1 MKVPREVRAF
11 LGQATDTFNS
21 VPLVILLVGHSFACA
36 SFTKGKYGDRYL
48 IDNLAGFIISFG
60 GGTLSALLIQD
71 PEHVPPIW
79 FAGDMVMII
88 WGLCWWALN
97 YSPGNIVWKLWKV
110 KAFSALC
117 MQLSLAILRAG
128 IIAQRVDY
136 IMASH
141 PGNNITALIMGVIG
155 SCGGG
160 MIVDAIDIG
169 AGYSRSVS
177 ELGAPTY
184 SLRSGLFMSIFH
196 WLSVHRYGLLT
207 SRESLGLI
215 TIFFVGQTLSACLF
229 GIPLDYT
236 RALGKL
242 LHKITLI
249 PEPKG
254 KTPPALA
261 TTHKPVTR
269 SQTAAAAQNGISG
282 DEVAYAGTP
291 SSVKKT
297 PRRKSVNG
305 KAE

>member
-1 MKVPREVRAF
+1 MESGFRKVYREGVTRRVCRITAARRPRA
-11 LGQATDTFNS
+11 APHT
-21 VPLVILLVGHSFACA
+21 
-36 SFTKGKYGDRYL
+36 
-48 IDNLAGFIISFG
+48 
-60 GGTLSALLIQD
+60 ALTVT
-71 PEHVPPIW
+71 PNP
-79 FAGDMVMII
+79 
-88 WGLCWWALN
+88 CT
-97 YSPGNIVWKLWKV
+97 
-110 KAFSALC
+110 
-117 MQLSLAILRAG
+117 QLSLAILRAG

-169 AGYSRSVS
+169 AGYSRGVS

-242 LHKITLI
+242 LHKVIR
-249 PEPKG
+249 G
-254 KTPPALA
+254 VALGRRLKRCDSVWRLQEERYR
-261 TTHKPVTR
+261 TGGDFTR
-269 SQTAAAAQNGISG
+269 AH
-282 DEVAYAGTP
+282 YP
-291 SSVKKT
+291 
-297 PRRKSVNG
+297 
-305 KAE
+305 